1 MKPDRIVQ
9 GIRVVALVCI
19 GVMVVWA
26 MTQINSAGLKA
37 PLLTMM
43 GSAAIIIALFSVN
56 TAVTMQNAGTIFGT
70 AIVMGGGGY
79 WLTDARQNSSIEDMA
94 LSSDLSILLVT
105 FLQMYILLSIL
116 IHVGSIIMPRI
127 RRK

>member
-1 MKPDRIVQ
+1 MNPDRIVQ

-19 GVMVVWA
+19 GVLVVWA
-26 MTQINSAGLKA
+26 TIQINSAGLKA

-56 TAVTMQNAGTIFGT
+56 TAVTMQNVGTIFGT
-70 AIVMGGGGY
+70 AIVMGGGVY
-79 WLTDARQNSSIEDMA
+79 WLIDARQNSSIDDMA

-116 IHVGSIIMPRI
+116 IHVVSIIMPRI